1 MERAGKRRQSF
12 GSVSAPSVNY
22 FQMLRSLA
30 LLHLRR
36 WRHSTLRGSGQ
47 NQECLSHLWSAHFSS
62 SSCSSP
68 HLSAPH
74 LSASLSPLSQAPVG
88 TFLLQPLPCWH
99 FCSSTTHLL
108 SQPEWWLRKLNKP
121 VSPFCSKPLW
131 PPISLGVKPKL
142 LAAEH
147 YVVVPQKAKHRV
159 TVSSSSSA
167 FGCLNC

>member
-1 MERAGKRRQSF
+1 MFKKKRVGEGWWRGQGKGGKVLAVFLPLLWTIFRCLGPLLFISGDDVTLHSGAQ
-12 GSVSAPSVNY
+12 VKTKSAH
-22 FQMLRSLA
+22 
-30 LLHLRR
+30 LLH
-36 WRHSTLRGSGQ
+36 
-47 NQECLSHLWSAHFSS
+47 LSHLWSAHFSS

-121 VSPFCSKPLW
+121 VSPFCSKPSW

-147 YVVVPQKAKHRV
+147 YVVSG
-159 TVSSSSSA
+159 SSESKT
-167 FGCLNC
+167 